1 LGTARKPRP
10 KWYRTPIK
18 RAELKRLAQTD
29 NRTGLLYLLGFSALL
44 GTSGLL
50 AALSIGSGWALPA
63 FMFYGGVWV
72 FATSIAHETCHGTAF
87 RTRLLNEIVLYLAGM
102 MVQQTPTGLRWTHLR
117 HHNQTSIVGKD
128 VEIVLTNPMDW
139 TGFLSR
145 QLADLNSIGYYARSV
160 VQLAVGRPDQD
171 HRACLSKRALTR
183 VTWEARSFLLVY
195 CFIALWALATWSWWP
210 ILMFFLPRIA
220 GAPVHGIILATQHT
234 GLAQG
239 VHDYRVTTRTMY
251 INSILQFIY
260 WNMNY
265 HVEHHMYRMV
275 PFHALPG
282 LHAAIRHDCPV
293 PTQGVISALREMFS
307 AVARQQVEPAYVL
320 PRPSR

>member
-1 LGTARKPRP
+1 MVSIPWSSIRNCRTSASRSDDWPHLNPRTQEHTLGTARKPRP

-63 FMFYGGVWV
+63 FMFYGGVWI

-160 VQLAVGRPDQD
+160 VQLAIGRPDQD

-183 VTWEARSFLLVY
+183 VTWEARSPQFPAGLL
-195 CFIALWALATWSWWP
+195 LH
-210 ILMFFLPRIA
+210 R
-220 GAPVHGIILATQHT
+220 PVGPGDLELVADSDVLSPQNRRCTGPWDHT
-234 GLAQG
+234 G
-239 VHDYRVTTRTMY
+239 D
-251 INSILQFIY
+251 
-260 WNMNY
+260 
-265 HVEHHMYRMV
+265 
-275 PFHALPG
+275 
-282 LHAAIRHDCPV
+282 
-293 PTQGVISALREMFS
+293 
-307 AVARQQVEPAYVL
+307 PAHR
-320 PRPSR
+320 PRPGRPRLQGNHPHYVH